1 MTDLISSLQFG
12 IPSAIIVLIF
22 LVINKIIDYKQE
34 TNKDK
39 KQIRVNKEIIDCFN
53 NLNSFLKHITKDI
66 VEKENDKC
74 SSAIRTSFKSMSYA
88 LIRFATFTIINNNV
102 QKNKKNIEDNI
113 DAIVEQEFSNLYN
126 SLVLYYSDTNKIVDY
141 IQTSWKDELKYDL
154 KNIIFNTTLDEE
166 TKFYTIHNK
175 LDIRIGGY
183 YSFIN
188 NKFLDN
194 E

>member
-1 MTDLISSLQFG
+1 
-12 IPSAIIVLIF
+12 
-22 LVINKIIDYKQE
+22 
-34 TNKDK
+34 
-39 KQIRVNKEIIDCFN
+39 
-53 NLNSFLKHITKDI
+53 
-66 VEKENDKC
+66 
-74 SSAIRTSFKSMSYA
+74 MSYA